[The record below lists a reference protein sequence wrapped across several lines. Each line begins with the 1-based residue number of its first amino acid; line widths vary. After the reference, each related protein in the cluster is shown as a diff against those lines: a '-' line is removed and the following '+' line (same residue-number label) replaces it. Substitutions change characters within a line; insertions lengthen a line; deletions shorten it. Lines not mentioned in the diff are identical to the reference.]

1 MLDEGAAAVCAEA
14 LGVMA
19 RLHADTLA
27 YTRERRQFGQ
37 AIASFQV
44 IQHRL
49 VAMHLQIELARA
61 ATIFA
66 TLSLSKAPR
75 ERAMAV
81 STAKV
86 TVAEACRFVGQNAVQ
101 LHGGMGMT
109 DELPLGSY
117 FKRATVIER
126 EFGDVG
132 DRKSA
137 RLT

>member
-1 MLDEGAAAVCAEA
+1 
-14 LGVMA
+14 MA
-19 RLHADTLA
+19 RLHADTVA

-49 VAMHLQIELARA
+49 VAMHLQIELARS

-81 STAKV
+81 STATV
-86 TVAEACRFVGQNAVQ
+86 TVSGAWLYVGANAVQ
-101 LHGGMGMT
+101 LHGART
-109 DELPLGSY
+109 
-117 FKRATVIER
+117 I
-126 EFGDVG
+126 VG
-132 DRKSA
+132 EEQSRSVS
-137 RLT
+137 

>member
-1 MLDEGAAAVCAEA
+1 MRISDWSSDVCSSD
-14 LGVMA
+14 L
-19 RLHADTLA
+19 
-27 YTRERRQFGQ
+27 
-37 AIASFQV
+37 
-44 IQHRL
+44 
-49 VAMHLQIELARA
+49 LARA

-101 LHGGMGMT
+101 LHGGMGMP

-117 FKRATVIER
+117 FQRATVTER
-126 EFGDVG
+126 EFGAAG
-132 DRKSA
+132 THQIGNAPSRGGG
-137 RLT
+137 

>member
-1 MLDEGAAAVCAEA
+1 MRISDWSSDVCSSD
-14 LGVMA
+14 L
-19 RLHADTLA
+19 
-27 YTRERRQFGQ
+27 
-37 AIASFQV
+37 
-44 IQHRL
+44 
-49 VAMHLQIELARA
+49 LARA

-132 DRKSA
+132 HHLRRQDRKSVV
-137 RLT
+137 

>member
-1 MLDEGAAAVCAEA
+1 
-14 LGVMA
+14 MA
-19 RLHADTLA
+19 RLHADTLG

-81 STAKV
+81 PTAKV

-101 LHGGMGMT
+101 LHG
-109 DELPLGSY
+109 
-117 FKRATVIER
+117 
-126 EFGDVG
+126 
-132 DRKSA
+132 DRKST
-137 RLT
+137 RLNSSH

>member
-1 MLDEGAAAVCAEA
+1 MLPADALLGKAGESQASLEQMLDEGAAAVCAEA
-14 LGVMA
+14 LSVMA

-66 TLSLSKAPR
+66 TLS
-75 ERAMAV
+75 
-81 STAKV
+81 
-86 TVAEACRFVGQNAVQ
+86 
-101 LHGGMGMT
+101 
-109 DELPLGSY
+109 
-117 FKRATVIER
+117 
-126 EFGDVG
+126 
-132 DRKSA
+132 DRKST
-137 RLT
+137 RLNSSH

>member
-49 VAMHLQIELARA
+49 VAMPLQIELARA

-81 STAKV
+81 SPARE
-86 TVAEACRFVGQNAVQ
+86 TVSGACRFVAMHPGAIP
-101 LHGGMGMT
+101 GG
-109 DELPLGSY
+109 
-117 FKRATVIER
+117 
-126 EFGDVG
+126 
-132 DRKSA
+132 
-137 RLT
+137 